1 MKPLV
6 GLILCIFSVCSLGQ
20 AETSMD
26 LSVGS
31 FNLHYISER
40 RPVLPW
46 DDRKDA
52 VLAALNELDAD
63 IIGFQEVE
71 TWRGRGEQGEN
82 IQLQWLSEN
91 AAQYSAGAVGD
102 PAIYPDTQPI
112 FYRREKFALLQQGFF
127 YFSDTPD
134 QIYSRPWDQ
143 SFPQFASWV
152 QLLNISTGKSI
163 RVVNVH
169 FDHSS
174 KINRHG
180 AAELV
185 SERIG
190 PWMDSSEPVIVLGDF
205 NAVSWFKTIDILED
219 AGLTLADRDGPTFH
233 FKRGLNLFPAIDH
246 VLFSG
251 FHQEGETIRLN
262 KRYEGVWPSDHHPI
276 KVSLRSP
283 QLFDQ
288 SSLASDGDCA
298 ILNESSASLC

>member
-1 MKPLV
+1 MKPLI
-6 GLILCIFSVCSLGQ
+6 GLIILIFPVCTLGQ
-20 AETSMD
+20 VEATSD

-46 DDRKDA
+46 DDRKNA
-52 VLAALNELDAD
+52 VLAAINELDAD
-63 IIGFQEVE
+63 IVGFQEVE
-71 TWRGRGEQGEN
+71 TWRGRGQQGDN
-82 IQLQWLSEN
+82 IQLQWLGEN
-91 AAQYSAGAVGD
+91 APQYSAAAVGD
-102 PAIYPDTQPI
+102 PAVYPDTQPI
-112 FYRREKFALLQQGFF
+112 FYRPEKFQFLQQGFF

-143 SFPQFASWV
+143 SFSQFASWV
-152 QLLNISTGKSI
+152 QLLDIATGQSI

-180 AAELV
+180 AAGLV
-185 SERIG
+185 SERIR
-190 PWMDSSEPVIVLGDF
+190 PWIESSEPVIVLGDF

-246 VLFSG
+246 VLFYG
-251 FHQEGETIRLN
+251 FNQEGETLRLN
-262 KRYEGVWPSDHHPI
+262 KKYNGVWPSDHHPI
-276 KVSLRSP
+276 RVGLNLQQFSGQETLVSESECELQDEPRS
-283 QLFDQ
+283 
-288 SSLASDGDCA
+288 
-298 ILNESSASLC
+298 NLC